1 MNEEQKANR
10 PILSKNDLTDL
21 EEVFRLARGNSISIN
36 NESTMSNII
45 NYKQDLFKRI
55 EQAIEILEAT

>member
-1 MNEEQKANR
+1 MSKEQKADR
-10 PILSKNDLTDL
+10 PILSKNDLNDL